1 MGIFLNMM
9 PVQKKVQIL
18 SDCHTFW
25 TKMLL
30 NKGLKKVRHFPVMWD
45 SPKLQHHIS
54 VTIGPIWLKFWPSL
68 YLFLLRPPLKLKSV
82 SKTKGNWAIDC
93 LRHLEKSLRNSPIF
107 TANTSAIFQKEWLVF
122 WIFFFSTQKLFMV
135 SPFIFPKKFFWYHT
149 PVTNYKAVSHYR
161 ACLTMQGRAV
171 AQKMVYL
178 FWEKS

>member
-1 MGIFLNMM
+1 MGIILNMM
-9 PVQKKVQIL
+9 PVQEKVQIL
-18 SDCHTFW
+18 SDCYTFW

-93 LRHLEKSLRNSPIF
+93 LRHL
-107 TANTSAIFQKEWLVF
+107 
-122 WIFFFSTQKLFMV
+122 
-135 SPFIFPKKFFWYHT
+135 KK
-149 PVTNYKAVSHYR
+149 N
-161 ACLTMQGRAV
+161 L
-171 AQKMVYL
+171 
-178 FWEKS
+178 

>member
-9 PVQKKVQIL
+9 PVQKKVKIL

-122 WIFFFSTQKLFMV
+122 WNFFLYSKIVYGKPLHFPWKNFLIPHSSYKLQG
-135 SPFIFPKKFFWYHT
+135 
-149 PVTNYKAVSHYR
+149 
-161 ACLTMQGRAV
+161 CLTL
-171 AQKMVYL
+171 QK
-178 FWEKS
+178 E

>member
-1 MGIFLNMM
+1 MGLDRRPNKFASITVALLRTNT
-9 PVQKKVQIL
+9 QKCCPPGSSMCHLMTPRLWGFWQNWKFTGEC
-18 SDCHTFW
+18 DCHTFW

-93 LRHLEKSLRNSPIF
+93 LRHLEKSLRNSCRSCTRLRAAPQL
-107 TANTSAIFQKEWLVF
+107 TSAPELVCASPEALAGGF
-122 WIFFFSTQKLFMV
+122 VV
-135 SPFIFPKKFFWYHT
+135 SNH
-149 PVTNYKAVSHYR
+149 
-161 ACLTMQGRAV
+161 
-171 AQKMVYL
+171 
-178 FWEKS
+178 